1 MFLDRYTAKP
11 GQYVLVEKKNG
22 QVEHIHGPAMM
33 FKNPVLHEHMSVL
46 DGISLESSSDCVI
59 VCKPDKIGEM
69 IRHVVRGPML
79 YIPSVGE
86 SILTLEWTI
95 ISTTATSSSNG
106 GKANPKEKFHVISTT
121 QKRTTVYTQFMTKD
135 AMRAGMD
142 INFGFRIVNV
152 DKAID
157 IQDPMVAL
165 KSAIQS
171 DLLEFGQMFTAAELF
186 KDPTEQVFAAIQ
198 DFEFKTLKKAA
209 NRYGFEVTDV
219 TKETLHMPSQMRKE
233 EDQRISSETQHKME
247 LRRQEQVNTIAKL
260 EIATSTEMEQ
270 QKHELQTKRQQNQLQ
285 LQEKARQA
293 HMEEARERNAVLVDF
308 LSNIHDLGVDL
319 TKYLTNSESKPG
331 VQQTQDI
338 LATLHIPQKANV
350 NASEDETGKS
360 IKYQLSEGANTKYGF
375 SSGEV

>member
-11 GQYVLVEKKNG
+11 GQYVRVEKKNG
-22 QVEHIHGPAMM
+22 QVEHIHGPAML
-33 FKNPVLHEHMSVL
+33 FKNPVLHEYMSVL
-46 DGISLESSSDCVI
+46 DGISLESSSDCII

-69 IRHVVRGPML
+69 LRHVVRGPML
-79 YIPSVGE
+79 YIPAVSESV
-86 SILTLEWTI
+86 LTLEWTN
-95 ISTTATSSSNG
+95 ISAMATSSSG
-106 GKANPKEKFHVISTT
+106 GDGKSANPKEKFNVISTT
-121 QKRTTVYTQFMTKD
+121 QERATVKTHFMTKD
-135 AMRAGMD
+135 AMRAGID

-157 IQDPMVAL
+157 VQDPMAAL

-171 DLLEFGQMFTAAELF
+171 DLLAFGQMFTAAELF
-186 KDPTEQVFAAIQ
+186 KDPTEQVFTVIQ

-209 NRYGFEVTDV
+209 IRYGFEVTDV
-219 TKETLHMPSQMRKE
+219 TKETLHMPTQMRKE
-233 EDQRISSETQHKME
+233 EDQRISSEMQHKME

-270 QKHELQTKRQQNQLQ
+270 QKHELQAKRQQNQLQ

-293 HMEEARERNAVLVDF
+293 HVEEARERNAVLVDF

-350 NASEDETGKS
+350 GPSEDKTGKS
-360 IKYQLSEGANTKYGF
+360 IK
-375 SSGEV
+375 VPIV

>member
-1 MFLDRYTAKP
+1 MR
-11 GQYVLVEKKNG
+11 VEKKNG
-22 QVEHIHGPAMM
+22 HVEHIHGPAMM
-33 FKNPVLHEHMSVL
+33 FRNPVLHENMCVL
-46 DGISLESSSDCVI
+46 DGISLESSSDCII

-69 IRHVVRGPML
+69 LRHVVRGPML
-79 YIPSVGE
+79 YIPTVGE
-86 SILTLEWTI
+86 SVLTLEWTN
-95 ISTTATSSSNG
+95 ISATATSSSSGGG
-106 GKANPKEKFHVISTT
+106 GKTANPKERFNVISTT
-121 QKRTTVYTQFMTKD
+121 QERATVSTHFMTKD
-135 AMRAGMD
+135 AMQAGMD

-157 IQDPMVAL
+157 IQDPMAAL

-186 KDPTEQVFAAIQ
+186 KDPTEQVFTAMQ
-198 DFEFKTLKKAA
+198 DFEFKILKKAA
-209 NRYGFEVTDV
+209 IRYGFEVTDV
-219 TKETLHMPSQMRKE
+219 TKETLHMPTQMRKE
-233 EDQRISSETQHKME
+233 EEQRISSEMQHKME

-285 LQEKARQA
+285 LQEKTRQA
-293 HMEEARERNAVLVDF
+293 HVEEARERNAVLVDF

-319 TKYLTNSESKPG
+319 TKYLTNSELKPG

-350 NASEDETGKS
+350 DTSEDSNGKS
-360 IKYQLSEGANTKYGF
+360 KKYQLPEKANTSYTF
-375 SSGEV
+375 SKGEV